1 MQNGSRPTAGLPDD
15 AHEAALGDFVV
26 DGEFVALTES
36 LVIAPTRGRFRR
48 EALVEGSAIE
58 AGARI
63 GAVAYNGG
71 VPREVCSPRTGVFLG
86 WMAWEGEFVDKGAM
100 LARIGP
106 VPTPIGDG
114 AAATPARENG
124 SRGAKR

>member
-1 MQNGSRPTAGLPDD
+1 MRNGSRPGTGVPDD
-15 AHEAALGDFVV
+15 AHEAAFGDFVV
-26 DGEFVALTES
+26 DGEFVAMPEH
-36 LVIAPTRGRFRR
+36 LVLAPTRGRFRR
-48 EALVEGSAIE
+48 ESLVEGATIE

-71 VPREVCSPRTGVFLG
+71 AAREVCSPRTGVFLG

-106 VPTPIGDG
+106 VPAPNGNGRT
-114 AAATPARENG
+114 AAPARENG
-124 SRGAKR
+124 SRGATR